1 MLRSSFIFFLMF
13 CLILFFLS
21 ACSPRKQKEARAP
34 SSPSLNAVEIQP
46 IDATRDTTFY
56 ISTRGIDYSKAKVKW
71 LVNGVTVKN
80 ASSSQF
86 RSSEIRKGD
95 TVQAKVTIGNS
106 ETVSNQIT
114 IKNIPPAIEK
124 AKILPAVS
132 KVNDTLRIDVK
143 GNDRDGDEV
152 TLSFEWSKNGEH
164 AGSGEFLEGPFK
176 RGDKISVKITP
187 FDGQDYGHPITL
199 TTEIY
204 NSPPRVSKDGAE
216 KFENN
221 IYSYQIKAT
230 DPDGDA
236 LTYNLKQAPQ
246 GMVIDK
252 AGLITWKVGEKDA
265 GRHPVT
271 VQITDGRGGEA
282 LYNFYVTIGL
292 K

>member
-1 MLRSSFIFFLMF
+1 MF
-13 CLILFFLS
+13 CLALFFLS
-21 ACSPRKQKEARAP
+21 ACSPRKQKEAQAP

-56 ISTRGIDYSKAKVKW
+56 ISSRGIDLSKAKVEW
-71 LVNGVTVKN
+71 LVNGVTVED

-95 TVQAKVTIGNS
+95 TVQAKVTIGNR
-106 ETVSNQIT
+106 EIVSNQIT

-132 KVNDTLRIDVK
+132 KINDTLRIDVTD
-143 GNDRDGDEV
+143 NDRDGDEV
-152 TLSFEWSKNGEH
+152 SLSFEWSKNGEP
-164 AGSGEFLEGPFK
+164 AGSGESLEGPFK
-176 RGDKISVKITP
+176 KGDKISVKITP
-187 FDGQDYGHPITL
+187 FDGQEYGQPITL

-204 NSPPRVSKDGAE
+204 NSPPRASKDGTE

-252 AGLITWKVGEKDA
+252 AGLITWKVGDKDA

-271 VQITDGRGGEA
+271 VQITDGHGGEA
-282 LYNFYVTIGL
+282 LYNFDVTIGL

>member
-1 MLRSSFIFFLMF
+1 MLRSTFIIFLMF
-13 CLILFFLS
+13 CLALLLLS
-21 ACSPRKQKEARAP
+21 ACSPRKQKEAQAP
-34 SSPSLNAVEIQP
+34 SSPSLNALEIQP

-56 ISTRGIDYSKAKVKW
+56 ISSRGIDLSKAKVGW
-71 LVNGVTVKN
+71 LVNGVTVED

-95 TVQAKVTIGNS
+95 TVQAKVTIGNR
-106 ETVSNQIT
+106 EIVSNQIT

-132 KVNDTLRIDVK
+132 KVIDTLMIDVT

-152 TLSFEWSKNGEH
+152 SLSLEWSKNGEP
-164 AGSGEFLEGPFK
+164 AGSGQSLEGPFK

-187 FDGQDYGHPITL
+187 FDGQEYGQPITL

-204 NSPPRVSKDGAE
+204 NSPPRSLKDGTE

-252 AGLITWKVGEKDA
+252 TGLITWKVGEKDA

-271 VQITDGRGGEA
+271 VQITDGHGGEA
-282 LYNFYVTIGL
+282 LYNFDVTIGL